1 MKYQWVILIIC
12 NFRIFFLNILCR
24 WKSKGKV
31 GRYESHLRGLM
42 KKKLK
47 NDVNVYLLLIFI

>member
-12 NFRIFFLNILCR
+12 NFWIFFLNILCH

-31 GRYESHLRGLM
+31 GRYESHLRGLL
-42 KKKLK
+42 KKSLK
-47 NDVNVYLLLIFI
+47 NDVNVYLFC